1 MSAGFMVSN
10 IFSTIL
16 RALCP
21 LLFMFLVFKLVEF
34 AVKIWWIP
42 LTLTKFME
50 KQGIR
55 GPPYK
60 FLHGNNKEVGLMVM
74 ESSAKPMDFSHD
86 IFPRVQPHF
95 YSWIKIHGSVLLCWL
110 GPKPQLIVTD
120 PELIREILNN
130 KRGDFQKPKKNS
142 IVKRLLG
149 DGLVSANGEKWV
161 RHRKLA
167 NKAFNGESLRVTP
180 LSLSLFLYMG
190 LRIFIYTDLEQQVDK
205 GENLETFFA
214 SQARVEEG
222 VLSKMVISVEEMISR
237 WRDYEGRDTE
247 ISGEF
252 RVLTLD
258 VISRTAFGS
267 SYLQGKN
274 MFDLLAKLGKI
285 VASNVQK
292 IDFPGSGLFQSKDE
306 AEAKILDQQITKSIM
321 KMIEA
326 REKKVRNGDANG
338 YGDDYF
344 GMLLQS
350 QTFYLAGH
358 ETTSALL
365 TWTVVLLAMH
375 PEWQE
380 RARKEVIQVLGSNTP
395 SIDGLAQLKIM
406 NMLINE
412 SLRLYPPVLFLT
424 KASIRKVRVGKF
436 TIPSGME
443 LVVPPLAAHH
453 DPSQWGDDVNLFK
466 PERFAQGVTTAAS
479 TQVYFIPFGYGPR
492 ICVGLNFATLEA
504 KVALSMILRC
514 YTFTLSPSYQ
524 HAPAL
529 RITMGPQHG
538 APIIIHSQ

>member
-167 NKAFNGESLRVTP
+167 NKAFNGESLRD
-180 LSLSLFLYMG
+180 
-190 LRIFIYTDLEQQVDK
+190 IVDECK
-205 GENLETFFA
+205 
-214 SQARVEEG
+214 
-222 VLSKMVISVEEMISR
+222 
-237 WRDYEGRDTE
+237 
-247 ISGEF
+247 
-252 RVLTLD
+252 
-258 VISRTAFGS
+258 
-267 SYLQGKN
+267 
-274 MFDLLAKLGKI
+274 
-285 VASNVQK
+285 
-292 IDFPGSGLFQSKDE
+292 
-306 AEAKILDQQITKSIM
+306 
-321 KMIEA
+321 
-326 REKKVRNGDANG
+326 
-338 YGDDYF
+338 
-344 GMLLQS
+344 
-350 QTFYLAGH
+350 TFYLAGH

-443 LVVPPLAAHH
+443 LVVPPLAAYH

-479 TQVYFIPFGYGPR
+479 TQVSFIPFGYGPR